1 MIRRIALLCVVL
13 ALPAFGQTT
22 VNGAGA
28 TFPNPMYQ
36 KWFSEYHKAHPD
48 IQFNYQ
54 SIGSGGGI
62 RQVLAQTVDFGASD
76 GPMTD
81 EQLSQAKT
89 KILHI
94 PTVLGAVVPA
104 YNVPGVS
111 AELKFTPEA
120 LAGIFLGKITTWN
133 DPAIAKANPGVNLPN
148 QTIIV
153 VHRSDGSGTTYI
165 FTDYLSKVSSEWENG
180 PGKGTSVKWPVG
192 LGGKG
197 NEGVAGMI
205 RQMQGGIGYIE
216 LIYAVQNKIDYG
228 SVKNASGTFVKASLE
243 SVTAAA
249 ASVKSMP
256 ADFRVSIT
264 NAPGQGRLS
273 HLQLYLAADSGKVQ
287 GSGQGQDPCRFPDL
301 DGRRRPENDRRTDL
315 RALAGQCSGKG
326 ERRHQVS
333 AVGASAAKQER
344 FNRGR
349 VLKPVP

>member
-1 MIRRIALLCVVL
+1 VIRRIVFLCVAL
-13 ALPAFGQTT
+13 ALPALGQTT
-22 VNGAGA
+22 LNGAGA
-28 TFPNPMYQ
+28 TFPYPMYS

-104 YNVPGVS
+104 YNVPGVTG
-111 AELKFTPEA
+111 ELKFTPEA
-120 LAGIFLGKITTWN
+120 LAGIFLGKITSWN

-153 VHRSDGSGTTYI
+153 IHRSDGSGTTYI
-165 FTDYLSKVSSEWENG
+165 FTDYLSKVSSEWQNG

-216 LIYAVQNKIDYG
+216 LIYAVQNKITYG
-228 SVKNASGTFVKASLE
+228 SVKNAAGSFVKATLE

-249 ASVKSMP
+249 ASAKNMP
-256 ADFRVSIT
+256 PDFRVSIT
-264 NAPGQGRLS
+264 NAPGKDAYPISSFTWLLIPEKSKEASKGKI
-273 HLQLYLAADSGKVQ
+273 LADFLTWMVDDGQKMTSELAYAPLPESVASKV
-287 GSGQGQDPCRFPDL
+287 
-301 DGRRRPENDRRTDL
+301 
-315 RALAGQCSGKG
+315 KG
-326 ERRHQVS
+326 VIKQV
-333 AVGASAAKQER
+333 Q
-344 FNRGR
+344 
-349 VLKPVP
+349 